1 MVTLV
6 AYLLAIPV
14 WWEGPALVIAFT
26 VFAGQLCVGWT
37 NDLVDLEI
45 DRLEGRTNKPIAS
58 GQISAEAVRIATFIA
73 LGFCIAF
80 SLLGPLGIG

>member
-1 MVTLV
+1 MRLLRTSHLGPTLVVTLV
-6 AYLLAIPV
+6 ADLLAVPV

-45 DRLEGRTNKPIAS
+45 DRLE
-58 GQISAEAVRIATFIA
+58 
-73 LGFCIAF
+73 
-80 SLLGPLGIG
+80 